1 MSDPASPGGA
11 GGLPLGERAATI
23 ALLVLDVDGVLTDG
37 RLWYGREGEAMKA
50 IDTRDGH
57 GLVLLRHAGVRF
69 ATLSGRPQTL
79 LHRRFEELGFTE
91 VRERVIHKRQGMI
104 DLAASLEV
112 PLDQVA
118 YLGDDV
124 NDLEALEIVGL
135 SACPADAADE
145 VRARVDLVCAHGGGR
160 GAVREVA
167 ELLLKARG
175 AWPH

>member
-1 MSDPASPGGA
+1 MTAARRA
-11 GGLPLGERAATI
+11 GHRSSERAA
-23 ALLVLDVDGVLTDG
+23 AVELLVLDVDGVLTDG

-57 GLVLLRHAGVRF
+57 GLVLLRHAGIRF

-79 LHRRFEELGFTE
+79 LHRRFEELGFTR
-91 VRERVIHKRQGMI
+91 VAERVIHKRPGMEA
-104 DLAASLEV
+104 LAAELEV
-112 PLDQVA
+112 PLERVA

-135 SACPADAADE
+135 SACPADAVAE
-145 VRARVDLVCAHGGGR
+145 VRARVDLVLSQPGGR

-175 AWPH
+175 AWPY